1 MEQADSLSRQ
11 PDQQIGVE
19 RDNEDRVLVKK
30 EWLEVRAMQVAEI
43 VIEGIDFLEKIRK
56 LEAKDDEM
64 IKAVEEMKQAGVKML
79 RDKEW

>member
-1 MEQADSLSRQ
+1 
-11 PDQQIGVE
+11 VE

-43 VIEGIDFLEKIRK
+43 VIEGIDLLEKIRK

-64 IKAVEEMKQAGVKML
+64 IKAVEEMKQAEVKML

>member
-1 MEQADSLSRQ
+1 
-11 PDQQIGVE
+11 VE

-64 IKAVEEMKQAGVKML
+64 IKAVEEMKQAEVKML